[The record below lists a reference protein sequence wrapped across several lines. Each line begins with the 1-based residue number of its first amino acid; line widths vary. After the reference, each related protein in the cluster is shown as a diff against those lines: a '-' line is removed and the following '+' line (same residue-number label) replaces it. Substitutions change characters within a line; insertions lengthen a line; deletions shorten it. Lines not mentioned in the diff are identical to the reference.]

1 MEGKIV
7 LLKKPEKES
16 EKAPQTTVEEN
27 FESQKQVLEQE
38 KSVRSQKKINAFS
51 ASSFVQEEAES
62 QNIESP
68 CEQVQDFSS
77 TIFTPNYDMM
87 ESLSEQQHEKIFGQQ
102 EEISLS
108 QKRKRKL
115 SYKSIIF
122 ALLFA
127 VFGIWGVVNIS
138 TMEHL
143 GSQIEVAS
151 ESYNINLANYLKN
164 LTALDTTNQENMEN
178 LFEVIPSQT
187 LPPTS
192 IGETSNWFDR
202 FCNFLTGLFGG

>member
-51 ASSFVQEEAES
+51 ASSFVQEEVES
-62 QNIESP
+62 QNVEQLN
-68 CEQVQDFSS
+68 EQVQDFSS

>member
-62 QNIESP
+62 QNVEQLN
-68 CEQVQDFSS
+68 EQVQDFSS

-192 IGETSNWFDR
+192 IGETSSSR
-202 FCNFLTGLFGG
+202 SA

>member
-62 QNIESP
+62 QNVEQLN
-68 CEQVQDFSS
+68 EQVQDFSS

>member
-27 FESQKQVLEQE
+27 FETQKQVLEQE
-38 KSVRSQKKINAFS
+38 KSVRIQKKINAFS

-62 QNIESP
+62 QNVEQPS
-68 CEQVQDFSS
+68 EQVQDFSS

>member
-51 ASSFVQEEAES
+51 ASSFVQEEVES

-127 VFGIWGVVNIS
+127 IFGIWGVVNIS

>member
-102 EEISLS
+102 EEISFS

-127 VFGIWGVVNIS
+127 IFGIWGVVNIS

>member
-68 CEQVQDFSS
+68 SEQVQDFSS

-127 VFGIWGVVNIS
+127 IFGIWGVVNIS

-187 LPPTS
+187 LQPTS

>member
-68 CEQVQDFSS
+68 SEQVQDFSS

-102 EEISLS
+102 EEISFS

-127 VFGIWGVVNIS
+127 IFGIWGVVNIS

>member
-68 CEQVQDFSS
+68 SEQVQDFSS

-102 EEISLS
+102 EEVSLS

-127 VFGIWGVVNIS
+127 IFGIWGVVNIS

-178 LFEVIPSQT
+178 LFEVIPSRT